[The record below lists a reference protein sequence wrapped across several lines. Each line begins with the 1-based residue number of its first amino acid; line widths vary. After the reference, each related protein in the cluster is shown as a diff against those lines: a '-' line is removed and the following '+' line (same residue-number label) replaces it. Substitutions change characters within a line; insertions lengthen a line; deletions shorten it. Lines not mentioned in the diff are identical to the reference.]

1 MVLSVRERLPGL
13 RPVASANEEID
24 CGLVSFIILSKARL
38 SSLKTS
44 ASERIDVNQIFGSV
58 GFGLYSPRAIDK
70 MRSRIL
76 SCGMMPITVAF
87 ILVLP
92 PSAPDAFALINDLAV
107 EVNQGFDPR
116 IFTHGVLYQL
126 LTQLAAHCSR
136 QIRRPR
142 SSGPASARTRGPWC
156 ATCTGAR

>member
-70 MRSRIL
+70 IRSRIL
-76 SCGMMPITVAF
+76 FCGMMPITVAF
-87 ILVLP
+87 ISALP
-92 PSAPDAFALINDLAV
+92 PSALDRLHRRNPTEVAV
-107 EVNQGFDPR
+107 HF
-116 IFTHGVLYQL
+116 
-126 LTQLAAHCSR
+126 
-136 QIRRPR
+136 
-142 SSGPASARTRGPWC
+142 
-156 ATCTGAR
+156 